1 MKLNP
6 LAAGLAT
13 SRQAAPFV
21 VFIFGVTGDLT
32 RNKLIPALFSLYLKG
47 SISRFRIIGFARRP
61 WNKEVFREN
70 AEKMLGDFPDV
81 DVLVKRNFL
90 DRLDYISSTF
100 ESEEGYRQIN
110 GHCDGFANRLYYLS
124 TPPDAYDDIIGNLG
138 RLGLAEESE
147 GYTRIVVEKPF
158 GRDLATARALNAS
171 LAAHFREEQIFRIDH
186 YLGKET
192 VQNIMLLRFG
202 NGIFEPI
209 WNNRYIDHIQ
219 ITVAEKI
226 GVGTRANYYEQA
238 GTIRDMVQNHLF
250 QLLSLTTMEPPNDL
264 GPDTIR
270 SEKVKIVRS
279 LRPITH
285 RQVQTQT
292 VRAQYARGYVDGEEV
307 PGYREE
313 EGVSEQ
319 SRTETYVAM
328 KLFLDTWRWAGVPI
342 YVRSGK
348 RLARRVT
355 EISVHFKEP
364 PLQVFYSSY
373 PAMNR
378 NILIM
383 RIQPDEG
390 LSLNMNVKVPGHQA
404 DMRPVNMDFAY
415 GSAFGEA
422 VPEAYERLLLD
433 AFVGDSTLYNRRD
446 EIEASWTFITRILQ
460 GWERDPTPLASY
472 LPGSSGP
479 EEAKMMIQ
487 AEGRRWRKI

>member
-1 MKLNP
+1 ML
-6 LAAGLAT
+6 
-13 SRQAAPFV
+13 S
-21 VFIFGVTGDLT
+21 
-32 RNKLIPALFSLYLKG
+32 
-47 SISRFRIIGFARRP
+47 GFA
-61 WNKEVFREN
+61 
-70 AEKMLGDFPDV
+70 DV
-81 DVLVKRNFL
+81 DPSVKQNFL
-90 DRLDYISSTF
+90 ERLDYISSTF
-100 ESEEGYRQIN
+100 EDEEGYRKIN
-110 GHCDGFANRLYYLS
+110 GQCDGFANRLYYLS
-124 TPPDAYDDIIGNLG
+124 TPPDAYESIIANLG
-138 RLGLAEESE
+138 KLGLSDERG

-219 ITVAEKI
+219 ITVAERI

-264 GPDTIR
+264 GPNTIR
-270 SEKVKIVRS
+270 SEKVKIIRS

-285 RQVQTQT
+285 RLVQSHT
-292 VRAQYARGYVDGEEV
+292 VRAQYAGGFVDGEQV

-313 EGVSEQ
+313 NGVNPE
-319 SRTETYVAM
+319 SRTETYVAL
-328 KLFLDTWRWAGVPI
+328 KLYLDTWRWAGVPI
-342 YVRSGK
+342 FVRSGK
-348 RLARRVT
+348 RLARRLT

-364 PLQVFYSSY
+364 PHQIFHSSHRE
-373 PAMNR
+373 MNR

-390 LSLNMNVKVPGHQA
+390 LTLNLNVKVPGYQA

-415 GSAFGEA
+415 GSAFGEE

-446 EIEASWTFITRILQ
+446 EIEASWSFITRILQ
-460 GWERDPTPLASY
+460 GWERDSSPLPLY
-472 LPGSSGP
+472 LPGGSGP
-479 EEAKMMIQ
+479 EESRLMIQ